1 MERER
6 RSIFIE
12 ILKLSPVVL
21 LAFFMVSLG
30 LDVLVAAPIATVY
43 AAIIAFTTEKIS
55 FSNIVDSAV
64 NNVKEIQLVFFILM
78 LAYAMAETFM
88 ASGVGASIILLSLNF
103 GLTAKTIA
111 VTGII
116 VTSLLS
122 VAIGSSWGT
131 FAACAP
137 VFLWLNHIVGG
148 DIVLTTAAIAGGACF
163 GDNIGLISDTTVVS
177 SGIQKVEVIHRIKH
191 QGIWSLGCLILSIIA
206 FYVAS
211 VLMGLPDTVGSAKE
225 AIGQIPQ
232 EVWVA
237 LSEKRESAV
246 ILLNQVKEGVPAYM
260 TLPLILVLITAVKGL
275 PTLLC
280 LFSGIISSL
289 IFGLFAGTIT
299 SIPDFI
305 NLMYTGF
312 EGAGSWVIVMMMW
325 VAAFGGIMGSID
337 AFEPLSRIAKTLS
350 KNVRQLMFF
359 NGMFSILGN
368 AALSDEMAQIV
379 TIGPIIRNLVDENVE
394 GSEENLYK
402 LKLRNATFSDALG
415 VFGSQ
420 LIPWHVYIG
429 FYVGIASVV
438 YPLYDFTPLDI
449 VKYNFLAMIAV
460 FSILFLTLTGWDRFI
475 PLFGLPKEPE
485 VRLKK

>member
-246 ILLNQVKEGVPAYM
+246 ILL
-260 TLPLILVLITAVKGL
+260 
-275 PTLLC
+275 
-280 LFSGIISSL
+280 
-289 IFGLFAGTIT
+289 
-299 SIPDFI
+299 D
-305 NLMYTGF
+305 
-312 EGAGSWVIVMMMW
+312 
-325 VAAFGGIMGSID
+325 
-337 AFEPLSRIAKTLS
+337 
-350 KNVRQLMFF
+350 
-359 NGMFSILGN
+359 
-368 AALSDEMAQIV
+368 
-379 TIGPIIRNLVDENVE
+379 
-394 GSEENLYK
+394 
-402 LKLRNATFSDALG
+402 
-415 VFGSQ
+415 
-420 LIPWHVYIG
+420 
-429 FYVGIASVV
+429 
-438 YPLYDFTPLDI
+438 
-449 VKYNFLAMIAV
+449 
-460 FSILFLTLTGWDRFI
+460 
-475 PLFGLPKEPE
+475 
-485 VRLKK
+485 